1 MLFKTIGEVGKL
13 SREATNAKV
22 LFATSLVINAV
33 VNLDVQ
39 SIKQIISR
47 IDGGVPDASKR
58 KNYANIFGSAL
69 DDVLAY
75 EDRNMLK
82 IEPEDY
88 SIIALAKAVLWV
100 SMSDPGNNAQKR
112 KDKQDAIQ
120 IILERTGGRK
130 NEPVKELITT
140 NYVDPDWMK
149 SLPS

>member
-82 IEPEDY
+82 IEPED
-88 SIIALAKAVLWV
+88 
-100 SMSDPGNNAQKR
+100 
-112 KDKQDAIQ
+112 
-120 IILERTGGRK
+120 
-130 NEPVKELITT
+130 
-140 NYVDPDWMK
+140 
-149 SLPS
+149 